1 MKIYLGLLALA
12 GTLIFLIVFVMDR
25 EWEGNIQRL
34 KDWRAPHSE
43 ASYDAKLLSPLGLS
57 DAPGLSDR
65 VRALPLA
72 GLDQA
77 RMRGAAVALSPVF
90 GVPVGSISRMCTS
103 PRATGRCSTP
113 LRTT

>member
-43 ASYDAKLLSPLGLS
+43 ASYDAKLRI
-57 DAPGLSDR
+57 ATWTAR
-65 VRALPLA
+65 RA
-72 GLDQA
+72 
-77 RMRGAAVALSPVF
+77 GAF
-90 GVPVGSISRMCTS
+90 
-103 PRATGRCSTP
+103 
-113 LRTT
+113 